1 VWMDKSMK
9 SFFCIKK
16 GVRQSSH
23 QFYLTCSLMTFLID
37 VINMESLLVI
47 NVVLCCGGLFFFFFF
62 FFFAD
67 DIVLCF
73 MFSNKTSSY
82 EVVKV

>member
-62 FFFAD
+62 FYFYIFF
-67 DIVLCF
+67 F
-73 MFSNKTSSY
+73 FFSFFNNEKII
-82 EVVKV
+82 E